1 MNRLLKLLH
10 YIGIDK
16 SIAYSSGGRV
26 VQGLTG
32 LASVYFIGT
41 YLSPEGQ
48 GYYFTFGSVLALQ
61 VFFELGLH
69 NVLTQF
75 TAHEKAHI
83 EQDKYYNLIGESRYI
98 SRLSS
103 ILRFSVNLFAAI
115 SLVFAIVITCLGI
128 YFFRSSTAPENGSVE
143 WLTPW
148 IILSILSAVS
158 LFMSPIYAIL
168 MGLSRVKDVSK
179 IRFLQSVFMPLS
191 VWTGLLLGLKLY
203 VLPLSS
209 FISSAIGIFCMW
221 RGDMFKQLNKI
232 WIAYGSER
240 VNYIHETF
248 PLQWKMALSWI
259 SGYFIYQL
267 FNPILFRY
275 VGAEAAGQMGMTMQV
290 LNAIQAFS
298 FSWMST
304 KIPTFSTYIARHEF
318 ASLDSLFKK
327 TLIQLLSVCILILI
341 AFIMVLNF
349 IDLILPI
356 GISERF
362 LYGLPLI
369 IISFSII
376 PNQILSSL
384 ANYLRCYKK
393 EPLVFISI
401 IIALLCTASSFICT
415 QLYGLDGMVC
425 GYTFIITFIELPWI
439 YAIYKN
445 KRHEWQTSLN
455 NNSDL

>member
-1 MNRLLKLLH
+1 MNRFFSLLH

-41 YLSPEGQ
+41 FLSPEEQ

-83 EQDKYYNLIGESRYI
+83 GQDIYYNLIGKSNHI

-103 ILRFSVNLFAAI
+103 ILRFSIKLFAVI
-115 SLVFAIVITCLGI
+115 SIAFAVVITCLGI
-128 YFFRSSTAPENGSVE
+128 CFFRNSSTSGNGMVE
-143 WLTPW
+143 WLMPW
-148 IILSILSAVS
+148 ITLSILSSVS
-158 LFMSPIYAIL
+158 LFLSPIYAIL
-168 MGLSRVKDVSK
+168 MGLNRVKEVSK

-191 VWTGLLLGLKLY
+191 VWVGLLLGLKLY

-209 FISSAIGIFCMW
+209 FVSSAIGILCVW
-221 RGDMFKQLNKI
+221 QGDMFKQLKKI
-232 WIAYGSER
+232 WIAQGTEKVSYT
-240 VNYIHETF
+240 HEIF

-275 VGAEAAGQMGMTMQV
+275 VGAEVAGQMGMTMQV

-304 KIPTFSTYIARHEF
+304 KIPTFSTYIARGEF
-318 ASLDSLFKK
+318 TSLDSLFKK
-327 TLIQLLSVCILILI
+327 TLIQLLFVCIFILV
-341 AFIMVLNF
+341 AFIAILNF

-356 GISERF
+356 SISKRF

-369 IISFSII
+369 VISFSII

-393 EPLVFISI
+393 EPLVFMSLIV
-401 IIALLCTASSFICT
+401 ALLCAASSILCT
-415 QLYGLDGMVC
+415 KWYGLEGMVC
-425 GYTFIITFIELPWI
+425 GYTFIITFIELPWV
-439 YAIYKN
+439 YAIYRN
-445 KRHEWQTSLN
+445 KRREWQTAIN
-455 NNSDL
+455 NNSYI